1 MASLRERPNAMP
13 QGARVLASADHLD
26 AVRRLQLLTKI
37 SSKLAALRSER
48 QLLEEVVDLL
58 HLFFERACF
67 VEVVVVDRC
76 HELSVMYSRERDR
89 GLKTLTCGG
98 IDALPEDRRAEF
110 AVPRVIPGRGRESS
124 SACGDMMS
132 VPLLDGETLLGLVVI
147 EAVSGGRFGQVDL
160 DEAEGV
166 AAQVATALQRLR
178 VGRLVEE
185 GRRIESD
192 LKSAKRIQRAL
203 LPELPEILNGFRVA
217 AEYLPAFDVGG
228 DFYDAVALGPG
239 QVMAIIGDVAG
250 KGVSGA
256 LVMSR
261 VATELKR
268 LIKSST
274 SPARL
279 LQQLN
284 ESFALNG
291 CGEESFVTAAAV
303 LLDGRRRRLTIAN
316 AGHVLPLIRRA
327 SGAVLPIG
335 GASGPPIGML
345 PAQSYVDEPFALQP
359 GDQVVLMTDG
369 VLEAL
374 HKEGDQLGMTTLLG
388 LIGKAPRNLCEI
400 NRRILDAVERHA
412 AGKILDDVA
421 LLSLEVT
428 RAG

>member
-1 MASLRERPNAMP
+1 MGPLRERTNATP
-13 QGARVLASADHLD
+13 ENPRALASVDYLEV
-26 AVRRLQLLTKI
+26 VRRLQLLTKI
-37 SSKLAALRSER
+37 SSKLAVLRTER
-48 QLLEEVVDLL
+48 QLLEETVDLL
-58 HLFFERACF
+58 HQFFERAQF
-67 VEVVVVDRC
+67 VEVVVVDRD

-110 AVPRVIPGRGRESS
+110 AVPRVIPGRGRETS

-132 VPLLDGETLLGLVVI
+132 VPLLDGELLLGLVVI
-147 EAVSGGRFGQVDL
+147 EAVSGGRFQQIDL
-160 DEAEGV
+160 DEASGV

-178 VGRLVEE
+178 IGRLVEE
-185 GRRIESD
+185 GRRIDSD
-192 LKSAKRIQRAL
+192 LKAAKRIQRRL
-203 LPELPEILNGFRVA
+203 LPELPETLDGFRIA

-228 DFYDAVALGPG
+228 DFYDVVSLGNG
-239 QVMAIIGDVAG
+239 QVLAIIGDVAG

-261 VATELKR
+261 VTTELKR
-268 LIKSST
+268 LVKNTT

-279 LQQLN
+279 LEQLN
-284 ESFALNG
+284 ESFALDG
-291 CGEESFVTAAAV
+291 CGEESFVTAATV

-345 PAQSYVDEPFALQP
+345 PAQTYTDEPFALAP

-369 VLEAL
+369 ILEAL
-374 HKEGDQLGMTTLLG
+374 HKEGDQLGMWTLLD
-388 LIGKAPRNLCEI
+388 LIGKAPRNLREI

-428 RAG
+428 RAW